1 MESINF
7 NRTRIRRTLT
17 CKTRVDFLFPPP
29 LNIKKK
35 RTTYLI
41 FKSCLHS
48 IFVEF
53 FKKIRLIKADLI
65 SHFDI
70 SMFKYV
76 EFFFLTAYIQ
86 AENLSL
92 LRN

>member
-7 NRTRIRRTLT
+7 NRTQIRRTLT
-17 CKTRVDFLFPPP
+17 CKTRVDFLSPPP
-29 LNIKKK
+29 LIFKKK
-35 RTTYLI
+35 TTYLI

-48 IFVEF
+48 IFAEF
-53 FKKIRLIKADLI
+53 LKKIILIKADLI